1 MDHLLHLMREAH
13 AVSSVST
20 MIGLNK
26 LQLYFVATNLR
37 FRFHHLHCAQLTLL
51 SRSRTNLYQHNYLIV
66 ASILTFFCVHQA
78 KAIFTFG
85 IFLFQIQTK
94 ALGRLAPRKNLVCLV
109 SKKVC

>member
-26 LQLYFVATNLR
+26 LQLYFVATNLH
-37 FRFHHLHCAQLTLL
+37 FRFHHLRCAQLTPL
-51 SRSRTNLYQHNYLIV
+51 SHSRTNLYQHNYQIV
-66 ASILTFFCVHQA
+66 ASILTFFDGHLV

-85 IFLFQIQTK
+85 IFLSQIRTK
-94 ALGRLAPRKNLVCLV
+94 A
-109 SKKVC
+109 